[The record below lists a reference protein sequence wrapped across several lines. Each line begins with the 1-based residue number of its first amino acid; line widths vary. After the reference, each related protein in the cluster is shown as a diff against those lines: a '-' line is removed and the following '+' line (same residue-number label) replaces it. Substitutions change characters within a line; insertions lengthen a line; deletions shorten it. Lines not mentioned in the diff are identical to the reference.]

1 MMLSRSGYTTVMDL
15 AKLQKPAILIPTPGQ
30 PEQEYLAEYL
40 MQKKM
45 FYCVAQKNFSLEEA
59 LQSVENFSCK
69 FPITDM
75 QEYVEAIN
83 DLVKNMNKN
92 IDH

>member
-1 MMLSRSGYTTVMDL
+1 
-15 AKLQKPAILIPTPGQ
+15 
-30 PEQEYLAEYL
+30 
-40 MQKKM
+40 M
-45 FYCVAQKNFSLEEA
+45 FYCVAQKNFSLDEA
-59 LQSVENFSCK
+59 LQSVENFFCK